1 MARAIKILILAFA
14 MPMLYACG
22 TLKDPVVVKNSSI
35 SDYKYVYITP
45 TKELSS
51 STSGAYMGQNGV
63 MYGSTESKSVNPSDV
78 IAGALIKKGF
88 IIIPELSPELQN
100 KTLIANYG
108 ESGRRKK
115 GLGYTIEVTIQF
127 ISAKSY
133 ETVCSCTAE
142 GQGST
147 EADDIRIAIN
157 RAMSALFK

>member
-14 MPMLYACG
+14 VPMLYACG

-100 KTLIANYG
+100 KTLIMA
-108 ESGRRKK
+108 
-115 GLGYTIEVTIQF
+115 
-127 ISAKSY
+127 
-133 ETVCSCTAE
+133 
-142 GQGST
+142 
-147 EADDIRIAIN
+147 
-157 RAMSALFK
+157 RAVDEKRDWGIP